1 MISFLKLTSMLQKML
16 LICLLTFVISI
27 ANAQQLDC
35 YKFKEGKFRIND
47 ARAGGVIIAERKG
60 DYQTESMEALKAI
73 VRFKITWLNDCSYM
87 LALDKVLRNENKVS
101 FPNNLTVNVMIIT
114 IDANGYTQQTTSSI
128 TNGSYRCAV
137 TKL

>member
-1 MISFLKLTSMLQKML
+1 MLQKIL

-60 DYQTESMEALKAI
+60 GYQTESMEALKAI
-73 VRFKITWLNDCSYM
+73 VRFKITWLNDCSYT
-87 LALDKVLRNENKVS
+87 LTLDKVLRNENKVS
-101 FPNNLTVNVMIIT
+101 FPNNLTVNVKIVAVDT
-114 IDANGYTQQTTSSI
+114 NGYTQETTSSI
-128 TNGSYRCAV
+128 TDGSYRCAV